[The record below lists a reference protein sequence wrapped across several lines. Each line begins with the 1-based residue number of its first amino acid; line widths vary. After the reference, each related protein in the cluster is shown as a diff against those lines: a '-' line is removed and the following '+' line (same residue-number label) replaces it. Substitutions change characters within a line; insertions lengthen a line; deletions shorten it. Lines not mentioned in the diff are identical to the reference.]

1 MTGEI
6 IEQYDDSYS
15 YPSCL
20 IYGINLEGKIIHIV
34 CGSNDT
40 ELWIITVYYPDNSE
54 WESDLKTRKEKK

>member
-6 IEQYDDSYS
+6 IEQYDDSYP

-40 ELWIITVYYPDNSE
+40 ELWIIKAYYPDNSE
-54 WESDLKTRKEKK
+54 